1 LEASLFP
8 IIGESKV
15 GIHCLAAEF
24 RVGVGRVDVDFA
36 VATDSGVSLTR
47 EEEGG
52 GGDGSDLHHGCV
64 MIYSFEGKLCDGTN
78 GKGCWVPGLR

>member
-1 LEASLFP
+1 LEASLLPF
-8 IIGESKV
+8 IGESKV
-15 GIHCLAAEF
+15 GIHCLSAEF

-52 GGDGSDLHHGCV
+52 GGDGSELHHGMV
-64 MIYSFEGKLCDGTN
+64 VL
-78 GKGCWVPGLR
+78 